1 MAVGVAMWGS
11 SQRNQGSSKEARM
24 AAAMKKWRQRGSGEE
39 DRLMGPG
46 LFL

>member
-11 SQRNQGSSKEARM
+11 SRQNQGSSGEARM
-24 AAAMKKWRQRGSGEE
+24 AATVKWRQRGGGEE